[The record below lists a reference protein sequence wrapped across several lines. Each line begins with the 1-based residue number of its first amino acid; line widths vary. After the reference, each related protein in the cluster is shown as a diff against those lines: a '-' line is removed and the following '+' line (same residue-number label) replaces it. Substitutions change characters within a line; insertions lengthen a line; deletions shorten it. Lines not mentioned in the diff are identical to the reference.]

1 MFAALGIILI
11 VAGAVL
17 TFAIN
22 DTVESVDLEMIGWIL
37 MGGGAVSLL
46 VAAIVG
52 AGWMATS
59 RSHFVTERHMSDD
72 GRHYVEETKTA

>member
-1 MFAALGIILI
+1 MFAALGIFLI

-17 TFAIN
+17 TFAID

-52 AGWMATS
+52 AGWMASS
-59 RSHFVTERHMSDD
+59 RSRFVTERHMSDD
-72 GRHYVEETKTA
+72 GRHYVEETKSA